1 MATPTEYPDQAE
13 SAVDNVEWTTWEAEN
28 QADRTAYDTDI

>member
-28 QADRTAYDTDI
+28 QADCTAYDTDV